1 MSKIDELDMQIQD
14 LLDEGLR
21 PVSVAGLLSVPLAM
35 VYDVIEN
42 ALVDEP
48 ELAMEMM
55 SYDEEIM
62 NDDSNYYGA

>member
-1 MSKIDELDMQIQD
+1 MSKMADLDLQIQD
-14 LLDEGLR
+14 MLDEGLR
-21 PVSVAGLLSVPLAM
+21 PVTVAGLLQVPLAM

-42 ALVDEP
+42 ALADEP

>member
-21 PVSVAGLLSVPLAM
+21 PVSVASLLSVPLAM

>member
-1 MSKIDELDMQIQD
+1 MSRMADLDLQIQD
-14 LLDEGLR
+14 MLDEGLR
-21 PVSVAGLLSVPLAM
+21 PVTVAGLLQVPLEM

-42 ALVDEP
+42 ALADEP